1 MTSASPSPP
10 LALVTGAS
18 RGIGAATA
26 RALCAAGTHVMA
38 VDIDLPGLEETAA
51 AIRAAGGSI
60 DTGHMDVCNTESVNQ
75 GVADAAR
82 TYGRGFDVLI
92 NNAGFAT
99 VAHLDEITDD
109 HWSQTLNLNL
119 MSMMRVA
126 RAVVPGMLG
135 REGGHIICL
144 GSIAG
149 HTSGWPGR
157 LAYSSAKAGVAGFV
171 KSLAM
176 ELAPQGIR
184 VNGVAPA
191 GLHATVDR
199 VPLGRVGTPDDIGA
213 FIGLLT
219 SPHTGFMTGQMISVD
234 GGMSVAL

>member
-1 MTSASPSPP
+1 MTCASPPP
-10 LALVTGAS
+10 TLALVTGAS

-26 RALCAAGTHVMA
+26 RALCAAGTHVLA
-38 VDIDLPGLEETAA
+38 TDIDLQGLEETAA
-51 AIRAAGGSI
+51 AVRAAGGTI
-60 DTGHMDVCNTESVNQ
+60 DTCRMDVCDTGSVDQ
-75 GVADAAR
+75 SVSAAAR
-82 TYGRGFDVLI
+82 TYGRGFDVLV
-92 NNAGFAT
+92 NNAGYAT
-99 VAHLDEITDD
+99 VATLDEITDE
-109 HWSQTLNLNL
+109 HWAHTVNLNL

-126 RAVVPGMLG
+126 RAVVPGM
-135 REGGHIICL
+135 RERGGGHIICL

-149 HTSGWPGR
+149 YTSGWPGR

-176 ELAPQGIR
+176 ELAPQAIR

-191 GLHATVDR
+191 GLHASADQ

-219 SPHTGFMTGQMISVD
+219 SPHAAFMTGQMISVD

>member
-1 MTSASPSPP
+1 MTSASSPPP

-26 RALCAAGTHVMA
+26 RALCAAGTHVLA
-38 VDIDLPGLEETAA
+38 VDIDLPGLEQTAA
-51 AIRAAGGSI
+51 AIREAGGTI
-60 DTGHMDVCNTESVNQ
+60 DTAPMDVCDTGAVNRT
-75 GVADAAR
+75 VADAFR
-82 TYGRGFDVLI
+82 NYGRGFDVLI
-92 NNAGFAT
+92 NNAGYAT
-99 VAHLDEITDD
+99 VAPLDEITDE

-126 RAVVPGMLG
+126 RAVVPGMAG
-135 REGGHIICL
+135 GDGGHIICL

-149 HTSGWPGR
+149 YTAGWPGR

-176 ELAPQGIR
+176 ELAPSGIR

-191 GLHATVDR
+191 GLHATVDQ

-219 SPHTGFMTGQMISVD
+219 SPHASFMTGQMISVD